1 MNRGSIVITTL
12 VGYEADFRMSERTL
26 RSAESHCARNLRADG
41 REMSLELALDRESE
55 KRVFT
60 HGDP

>member
-26 RSAESHCARNLRADG
+26 RSGESQSARKQDITDPAVVGQGKCRALVT
-41 REMSLELALDRESE
+41 SL
-55 KRVFT
+55 T
-60 HGDP
+60 